1 MITLKTLPKATAQ
14 EVFNQAVTHLLTQ
27 NKKSKEG
34 LSCMYLSESGLK
46 CAAGC
51 FISEDE
57 YKKKMENQPWTFLAE
72 NGDVPREHSLLIR
85 DLQQAHDTFEV
96 IKWDR
101 RLEGVAKEH
110 KLTFT
115 KP

>member
-1 MITLKTLPKATAQ
+1 MYMTQQDENAPKRKRP
-14 EVFNQAVTHLLTQ
+14 
-27 NKKSKEG
+27 KKSTPKQSEKNLPEETEKEN
-34 LSCMYLSESGLK
+34 SKKESPQSK
-46 CAAGC
+46 KVK
-51 FISEDE
+51 DE